1 MTKQFVF
8 FFILVVVAIVAV
20 AIVTQI
26 AIWESTHTWDLT
38 ALIENLYDVVDLVVV
53 KLTEQDVAMQEWVD
67 EATQEVADIE
77 TEILF
82 WNDYVAA
89 TINPCP

>member
-1 MTKQFVF
+1 
-8 FFILVVVAIVAV
+8 
-20 AIVTQI
+20 QI

-53 KLTEQDVAMQEWVD
+53 KLTEQDVAMQDWVD

-82 WNDYVAA
+82 WNEYVAT
-89 TINPCP
+89 TINPPPAP